1 MIGDPGPAEVDDELL
16 AFMRRALADGVGA
29 LRRHGGSLVPFAVS
43 QTEGHAHVEVF
54 SDDQD
59 VVGAEGM
66 VSLERA
72 MERMRERAP
81 LLTFEADRCAV
92 VYEGYLTT
100 GRRRSAAVFV
110 EGYQQG
116 MGTSV
121 TMAQRYARAGRLR
134 GFRTLGQAVLLE
146 QGRHF
151 LR

>member
-1 MIGDPGPAEVDDELL
+1 VISDPGPAEVDEELL

-43 QTEGHAHVEVF
+43 ETGGHVHVEVF
-54 SDDQD
+54 SDGED
-59 VVGAEGM
+59 VVGSEGM

-81 LLTFEADRCAV
+81 LLTFEAERCAV
-92 VYEGYLTT
+92 VYEGYLTV

-110 EGYQQG
+110 EGYRQG

-121 TMAQRYARAGRLR
+121 TMAQRYAGAGRLR
-134 GFRTLGQAVLLE
+134 RFRTLGRPVLLE